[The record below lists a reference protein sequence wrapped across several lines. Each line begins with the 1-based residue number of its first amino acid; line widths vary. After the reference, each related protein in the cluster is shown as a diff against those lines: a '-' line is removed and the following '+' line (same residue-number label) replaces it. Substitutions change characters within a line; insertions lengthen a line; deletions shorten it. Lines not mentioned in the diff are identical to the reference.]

1 MDAVDRMFHVLVSA
15 LRSQQPP
22 ADGKAFS
29 AAELHDRILP
39 YRHFRRE
46 LNLETNREYELT
58 LMQLLSG
65 ARGYLDVDER
75 LRDVLGKEL
84 ATAAPDPARL
94 RDVADAE
101 CQVSPNKKALVPVAR
116 LSGPL
121 RAERS
126 SCAYCGGTLPLGR
139 ASHYCPHCGQ
149 NLLVAT
155 CLACGAEVEA
165 DWRYCVACGKAAP
178 EAAS

>member
-1 MDAVDRMFHVLVSA
+1 MDAVDRMFHTLVRA
-15 LRSQQPP
+15 LRAQHTP
-22 ADGKAFS
+22 ADAKAFS

-75 LRDVLGKEL
+75 LRDALSKEL
-84 ATAAPDPARL
+84 SAAAPDPARL

-101 CQVSPNKKALVPVAR
+101 CQVSPNKKALVPLAR
-116 LSGPL
+116 VSGPL

-126 SCAYCGGTLPLGR
+126 ECAYCSGALPLGR
-139 ASHYCPHCGQ
+139 ALHYCPHCGQ
-149 NLLVAT
+149 NLKVAT
-155 CLACGAEVEA
+155 CSACGAEVEA
-165 DWRYCVACGKAAP
+165 DWVYCVVCGKAAP
-178 EAAS
+178 EPAA